1 MEDKLLKMFFDPERW
16 EYAIAKGVGKDIS
29 KNWLYQ
35 LCKEEVRLKMYKAI
49 KAGEYEIAPPH
60 TAQIPKETKGEFRTV
75 YVNEAADRVFL
86 SIANDLLFE
95 LMADKVHPA
104 CKSYL
109 KGIGCGKIVKEVSST
124 ILKYDVRSKTE
135 DVHQPSF
142 IIHHPSAIR
151 HQTFVGWKSDLSKYF
166 DSVPIRF
173 IDAAFDDVEQRH
185 GKSAL
190 IDVLRKYYHSDLYF
204 DTDGHLQSQ
213 YQSLKQGCSVA
224 SWLADV
230 LLCDIDDKLSKMQ
243 GYYVRYS
250 DDMLYIGEDYE
261 QAMAVLC
268 DELAVMDMKLNPK
281 KVELLSPDHWFKFLG
296 FSIRGKDISMSS
308 SRLKKFQKEIEKR
321 CLTPIPSP
329 KGEGRKYRLPSFQKA
344 LNSVNRYLYHGDG
357 QGHSWATGILGV
369 VNVKEDIDTMN
380 AFVMDCLRAVYTGK
394 TKVGG
399 LGYDKQGKVG
409 CIVRG
414 KGRNVSAN
422 RRKTG
427 DDISGYISLGCMQN
441 AIRTSRAAYD
451 TLVRETHPHPLP
463 VMEGRNHQQSAE
475 VSTPLAHRE
484 GQGGESVS
492 IEMLEAAY
500 ATYKYSVPSEKDM
513 GRTHRFY
520 ALPVSELSDEDMM
533 YGMPRDIAEAALEFA
548 LADFAYPET
557 AGWFWQSENDPD
569 LVVLRSWLKPAA

>member
-1 MEDKLLKMFFDPERW
+1 MEDKLLQMFFEPERW
-16 EYAIAKGVGKDIS
+16 EYAIAKGVGKGVS
-29 KNWLYQ
+29 KSDLFQ
-35 LCKEEVRLKMYKAI
+35 LCKPEERIRMYKAI

-60 TAQIPKETKGEFRTV
+60 TALIPKETKGEYRTV
-75 YVNEAADRVFL
+75 YVNEGKDRVLL
-86 SIANDLLFE
+86 SIVNDLLFE
-95 LMADKVHPA
+95 LMPDKVHPA

-109 KGIGCGKIVKEVSST
+109 KGVGCGKVVQEASRAMC
-124 ILKYDVRSKTE
+124 DVRCKRE
-135 DVHQPSF
+135 DVSQPS
-142 IIHHPSAIR
+142 AL
-151 HQTFVGWKSDLSKYF
+151 GWKSDLSKYF

-173 IDAAFDDVEQRH
+173 IDAAFNEVEQRH

-268 DELAVMDMKLNPK
+268 DELAAMDMKLNPK
-281 KVELLSPDHWFKFLG
+281 KVELLSPDKWFKFLG
-296 FSIRGKDISMSS
+296 FSIRGKDISMSNV
-308 SRLKKFQKEIEKR
+308 RLKKFQKEIEKR
-321 CLTPIPSP
+321 TIRWKKS
-329 KGEGRKYRLPSFQKA
+329 EGRGKKHQPSSFSHQTSA
-344 LNSVNRYLYHGDG
+344 AISRVNRYLYHGDG

-369 VNVKEDIDTMN
+369 VNVREDIDTMN

-475 VSTPLAHRE
+475 ASTPLAHRE

-492 IEMLEAAY
+492 VEMLETAY
-500 ATYKYSVPSEKDM
+500 AVYKHSVPSEKTM
-513 GRTHRFY
+513 NRTHRFY
-520 ALPVSELSDEDMM
+520 ALPESELSDDDML
-533 YGMPRDIAEAALEFA
+533 YGMPREQAEAALEMA

-557 AGWFWQSENDPD
+557 AGWFWQSENDSD
-569 LVVLRSWLKPAA
+569 LVVLRSWIKQAA